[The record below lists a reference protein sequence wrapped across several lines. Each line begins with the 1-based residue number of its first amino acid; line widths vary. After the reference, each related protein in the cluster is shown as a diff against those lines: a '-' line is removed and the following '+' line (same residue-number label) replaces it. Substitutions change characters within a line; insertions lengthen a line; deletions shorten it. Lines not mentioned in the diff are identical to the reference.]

1 MWWIRADDLLCFL
14 SGIMENWVNSHVKV
28 MEKSWNFITQISVW
42 TLWDNMWMF
51 CATYFLTRSIN
62 AFCFQVCFEAFSTA
76 NILSIH
82 WKVSHD
88 TAQTASADDLSRRK
102 TIDVHDDESKLCD
115 VQRGLVHRI
124 TGSSLVDGNTDEQ
137 GDNTQQQG
145 SSSSSN
151 SSSGGGSQ
159 RNSDLTRN
167 TSLPSFRSA
176 NWCDDA
182 GSSPPDD
189 NIIEYPSM
197 FPGLKHRLS
206 IKNETVLVTRLD
218 GVDMKAGAQMSLF
231 KCHMCGRMFR
241 LLSRLQCHLSMHFER
256 QLLLFQCSLCDQQF
270 QFKMQL
276 LQHLRSHGVRNVN
289 INTNSPHTATTASQG
304 LLSTVSPAF
313 SSGSVNDAH
322 PAVQS
327 PSDVTDV
334 TETPRA
340 TSDLQVFDYYY
351 FNHNL

>member
-1 MWWIRADDLLCFL
+1 MRCMQTYIFRN
-14 SGIMENWVNSHVKV
+14 I
-28 MEKSWNFITQISVW
+28 
-42 TLWDNMWMF
+42 F
-51 CATYFLTRSIN
+51 CAMSFVTRCMN
-62 AFCFQVCFEAFSTA
+62 ACCFQVCFESFSTA

-82 WKVSHD
+82 FKVSHD
-88 TAQTASADDLSRRK
+88 TAETASADDLSLWK
-102 TIDVHDDESKLCD
+102 TVDVVYDESKLCD
-115 VQRGLVHRI
+115 VQRGTVHRI
-124 TGSSLVDGNTDEQ
+124 AGSSPVDGNTDER

-151 SSSGGGSQ
+151 SSSGGSH
-159 RNSDLTRN
+159 NNDLTRN
-167 TSLPSFRSA
+167 TPLPSFRGT

-276 LQHLRSHGVRNVN
+276 LQHLRSHGVCNVN
-289 INTNSPHTATTASQG
+289 VNTQSPHTATTAGQG

-322 PAVQS
+322 PAMQS
-327 PSDVTDV
+327 PLPSDVT
-334 TETPRA
+334 EMPRA

>member
-1 MWWIRADDLLCFL
+1 MC
-14 SGIMENWVNSHVKV
+14 
-28 MEKSWNFITQISVW
+28 
-42 TLWDNMWMF
+42 MF
-51 CATYFLTRSIN
+51 CATSFLARPVN
-62 AFCFQVCFEAFSTA
+62 ACCFQVCFESFSTA

-82 WKVSHD
+82 FKVSHN
-88 TAQTASADDLSRRK
+88 TAETASADDLSLRK
-102 TIDVHDDESKLCD
+102 MVDVVYDDESKLGD
-115 VQRGLVHRI
+115 GQRGAVHRI
-124 TGSSLVDGNTDEQ
+124 AGSSPVDGNTDER
-137 GDNTQQQG
+137 GDNTQQHG
-145 SSSSSN
+145 SSSN
-151 SSSGGGSQ
+151 SSSGGSH
-159 RNSDLTRN
+159 NSDLTRN
-167 TSLPSFRSA
+167 TSLPSFRSTT
-176 NWCDDA
+176 WCGDR
-182 GSSPPDD
+182 GSPPPDD

-218 GVDMKAGAQMSLF
+218 GVDTKAGAQMSLF

-276 LQHLRSHGVRNVN
+276 LQHLRSHGVCNVN
-289 INTNSPHTATTASQG
+289 TGSPHTATTATSQG

-322 PAVQS
+322 PPAQS

-334 TETPRA
+334 TETPCA
-340 TSDLQVFDYYY
+340 TSDLQVF
-351 FNHNL
+351 NLFLIIIFTFFD